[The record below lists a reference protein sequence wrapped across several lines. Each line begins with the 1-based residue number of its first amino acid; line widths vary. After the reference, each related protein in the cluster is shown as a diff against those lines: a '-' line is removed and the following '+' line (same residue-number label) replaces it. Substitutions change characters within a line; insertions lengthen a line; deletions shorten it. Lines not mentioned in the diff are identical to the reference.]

1 MVLCALFTKFEIMRT
16 ASKSTVS
23 FFFQTA
29 VSLRERTR
37 LKQFIVQIFKAEGR
51 PLDSLNYIFCTD
63 EELLTINR
71 DYLQHDYYTDII
83 TFELNGKAE
92 PVLGEIYISVDRVR
106 DNAASIGT
114 SFRSELHRVIFH
126 GVLHLCGYKDKTPAD
141 EKKMR
146 AREDHYLQKYL

>member
-1 MVLCALFTKFEIMRT
+1 M
-16 ASKSTVS
+16 
-23 FFFQTA
+23 A
-29 VSLRERTR
+29 VSKTPPVHFHFPRQFSLSGRRGLKDFIAGIFRSEKVR
-37 LKQFIVQIFKAEGR
+37 LGSVH
-51 PLDSLNYIFCTD
+51 YIFCTD
-63 EELLTINR
+63 EELLRINR

-83 TFELNGKAE
+83 TFELSGKGE

-106 DNAASIGT
+106 DNAASLGT

-126 GVLHLCGYKDKTPAD
+126 GVLHLCGYKDKSATD